1 MDNNSR
7 ATRFLIDRIDSKF
20 GNVEKELKF
29 DKIAIGVGL
38 SIMVIFAF
46 VLGLVVNSSPA
57 LAVLCLMLIIFGFF
71 LAFVMVKEY
80 IKDLKKKDRKN

>member
-7 ATRFLIDRIDSKF
+7 ATRFLIDRIDSKL
-20 GNVEKELKF
+20 GSVEKELKF

-38 SIMVIFAF
+38 AIMVISAF
-46 VLGLVVNSSPA
+46 VLGLAVDRPA

-71 LAFVMVKEY
+71 LAYVMVKEY
-80 IKDLKKKDRKN
+80 IDDLKKAKKKQ

>member
-7 ATRFLIDRIDSKF
+7 ATRFLIDRIDSKL
-20 GNVEKELKF
+20 GSVEKELKF

-38 SIMVIFAF
+38 GIMVIFAF

-57 LAVLCLMLIIFGFF
+57 LAILCLILIMFGFF
-71 LAFVMVKEY
+71 LAYVMVKEY
-80 IKDLKKKDRKN
+80 IDDRKKL

>member
-7 ATRFLIDRIDSKF
+7 ATRFLIDRIDSKL
-20 GNVEKELKF
+20 GSVEKELKF

-38 SIMVIFAF
+38 GIMVFFAF

-57 LAVLCLMLIIFGFF
+57 LAILCLILIMFGFF
-71 LAFVMVKEY
+71 LAYVMVKEY
-80 IKDLKKKDRKN
+80 IDDRKKL